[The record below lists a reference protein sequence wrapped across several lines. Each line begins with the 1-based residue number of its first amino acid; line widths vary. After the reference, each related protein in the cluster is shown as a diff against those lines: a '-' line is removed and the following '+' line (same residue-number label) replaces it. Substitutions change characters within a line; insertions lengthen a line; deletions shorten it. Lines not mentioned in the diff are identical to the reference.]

1 MTFPDNHSTFT
12 MYKQF
17 ADKIDYPALEKEVL
31 HFWQSN
37 NIFHKSLENRKN
49 APWFSFYEG
58 PPTVNGNPGV
68 HHLVARALKDMI
80 CRYKTMTGHYVRRQ
94 AGWDTHGLPVEIEVE
109 KRLGLKQKSDIEVVG
124 IDKFNKACKEFVYSN
139 IEAASGWKT
148 FTDRM
153 GYWVDLDSAYITCT
167 NEYIESVWWALSQ
180 YFNKG
185 LIYKGYKVIP
195 QSPTIETP
203 LSSHELSLNYKEVKD
218 ANTYLQLRII
228 ESPIRD
234 LKDASILVWTTT
246 PWTLFANVA
255 LAVGEEIQYVLVEN
269 RREING
275 DKVSSLCVLA
285 ESRLSILDGEYTILN
300 SFSGKE
306 LVGTSYEKIWEYCPI
321 DAQKYPNALRVLSAD
336 FVSTG
341 DGTGVVHIAPA
352 FGVDDFEMSKRYNL
366 PMLQPV
372 TANGH
377 FTDEVGEFAGRA
389 IKNFKYADREEQ
401 GADRDLVRTLKQNN
415 KIYRN
420 SFDYLHNYPHC
431 WRTDNPVMYYAR
443 DSWFIKSPEYRDEM
457 VALNKTIKWQPP
469 EIGTGRFGNWL
480 DEVKEWSLSRDRYW
494 GTPLPIWVSEDGKDM
509 FAIGS
514 VAELM
519 EGEYEVREGVFVP
532 VNESGAEIDLHRPFV
547 DRVVFRKNDTIYRRV
562 HEVIDVWFD
571 SGCVPFAQMH
581 YPFENKEIFEKSF
594 PADFIAE
601 GIDQTRGWFY
611 TLHNIA
617 SAVFGKPAYK
627 GIIVNEL
634 VLDKN
639 GQKMSKSKGNAV
651 NPFELMD
658 TFGADA
664 PRWYFMT
671 NNPPWRPT
679 LFNIDDLR
687 TTVIADFFRT
697 FTQSYNFFALYANI
711 DGFTGEEEI
720 IPLEQR
726 PEIDRWI
733 ISKLNSV
740 IRDYRAWVEEF
751 DVFKAT
757 RLIQDFIRDEVSNWY
772 VRRNRRRF
780 WKGEKDSDKM
790 AAYQTLR
797 EVLLQVCYMTAPTI
811 PFLSEELYRNL
822 RTQEMP
828 ESVHLCDM
836 PTVAVTAIDDD
847 LERRMSHAQTIVFLA
862 RSLREK
868 AKIKTR
874 QPLRRILVPV
884 LNPQQRRDI
893 QLVSD
898 IILEELNIKGI
909 EYISDDSGIVKRSV
923 KPNFKMLGKKFGKET
938 QTIANSIKLMNTSYV
953 KSLLLGEN
961 IMLNVNDNDVEIAPD
976 DVEIISEDIEGWLVA
991 SQGSV
996 TVALDTELDEELIS
1010 EGFAREFISKI
1021 QNTRK
1026 QSGFNVTD
1034 RIIIRL
1040 ECEDKVWAIIEKSEQ
1055 YIMSETLAMNI
1066 ERVVSMPNDGITIDI
1081 DDVTL
1086 SVQLTIY

>member
-1 MTFPDNHSTFT
+1 

-17 ADKIDYPALEKEVL
+17 SDKIDYPALEKEIL
-31 HFWQSN
+31 DFWKSN
-37 NIFHKSLENRKN
+37 DIFQKSLDIRKDS
-49 APWFSFYEG
+49 PWFSFYDG

-68 HHLVARALKDMI
+68 HHLIARALKDMI

-94 AGWDTHGLPVEIEVE
+94 AGWDTHGLPVEIEIE
-109 KRLGLKQKSDIEVVG
+109 KRLGLKQKSDIEVIG
-124 IDKFNKACKEFVYSN
+124 IDKFNKTCKEFVYSN
-139 IEAASGWKT
+139 IEASSGWKT

-180 YFNKG
+180 FFNKG

-218 ANTYLQLRII
+218 ANTYLQLKIV
-228 ESPIRD
+228 ESPVRD
-234 LKDASILVWTTT
+234 LQGAYILVWTTT

-255 LAVGEEIQYVLVEN
+255 LAVGEGIPYVLVEN
-269 RREING
+269 VKEVNG
-275 DKVSSLCVLA
+275 EKQTQHCVLA
-285 ESRLSILDGEYTILN
+285 ESRLSILDGEYTILKT
-300 SFSGKE
+300 FTGKE
-306 LVGTSYEKIWEYCPI
+306 LIGTHYEKIWEYCPI
-321 DAQKYPNALRVLSAD
+321 DQSKYPNALRVLAGD
-336 FVSTG
+336 FVSTE

-372 TANGH
+372 TPNGH
-377 FTDEVGEFAGRA
+377 FTDDVGEFAGRA

-401 GADRDLVRTLKQNN
+401 GADRDLVKALKQKN

-443 DSWFIKSPEYRDEM
+443 DSWFIKSPEYKNEM
-457 VALNKTIKWQPP
+457 VALNKTITWQPP
-469 EIGTGRFGNWL
+469 EIGSGRFGNWL

-494 GTPLPIWVSEDGKDM
+494 GTPLPIWISEDGKDM

-514 VAELM
+514 IEELM
-519 EGEYEVREGVFVP
+519 EGEYEVREGYFVA
-532 VNESGAEIDLHRPFV
+532 VAESGVEVDLHRPFV
-547 DRVVFRKNDTIYRRV
+547 DKVVFRKNGKVYRRV

-617 SAVFGKPAYK
+617 TAVFGKPAYK

-658 TFGADA
+658 NYGADG

-679 LFNIDDLR
+679 LFNIDDLK

-697 FTQSYNFFALYANI
+697 LTQSYNFFALYANI
-711 DGFTGEEEI
+711 DGVTGEEENI
-720 IPLEQR
+720 DLQDR

-740 IRDYRAWVEEF
+740 IREYREFMEQF
-751 DVFKAT
+751 DVFRAT
-757 RLIQDFIRDEVSNWY
+757 RLVQDFVRDEVSNWY

-780 WKGEKDSDKM
+780 WKGEKDRDKV

-797 EVLLQVCYMTAPTI
+797 EVLLSVCYMSAPAI
-811 PFLSEELYRNL
+811 PFLSEELYRNM
-822 RTQEMP
+822 RSADMP
-828 ESVHLCDM
+828 DSVHLCDM
-836 PTVAVTAIDDD
+836 PICKENVIDSD
-847 LERRMSHAQTIVFLA
+847 LERRMSHAQVIVFLA

-898 IILEELNIKGI
+898 IILEELNIKTI
-909 EYISDDSGIVKRSV
+909 EYITDDSGIVKRSV
-923 KPNFKMLGKKFGKET
+923 KPNFKTLGKKFGKET
-938 QTIANSIKLMNTSYV
+938 QLVANAIKEINSAQV
-953 KSLLLGEN
+953 KSLLQGDTITLTIQN
-961 IMLNVNDNDVEIAPD
+961 NDAIVTPE

-996 TVALDTELDEELIS
+996 TVALDTELDEELIA
-1010 EGFAREFISKI
+1010 EGFAREFVSKI
-1021 QNTRK
+1021 QNMRK
-1026 QSGFNVTD
+1026 QQGYNVTD
-1034 RIIIRL
+1034 RISIKVS
-1040 ECEDKVWAIIEKSEQ
+1040 CEEAVWSTIEKSKD
-1055 YIMSETLAMNI
+1055 YISSETLA
-1066 ERVVSMPNDGITIDI
+1066 VSIGRNDDIDDTCTVIDI
-1081 DDVTL
+1081 DGANIKTL
-1086 SVQLTIY
+1086 LTIY

>member
-1 MTFPDNHSTFT
+1 

-17 ADKIDYPALEKEVL
+17 SDKIDYPALEKEIL
-31 HFWQSN
+31 DFWKSN
-37 NIFHKSLENRKN
+37 DIFQKSLEIRKDS
-49 APWFSFYEG
+49 PWFSFYDG

-68 HHLVARALKDMI
+68 HHLIARALKDMI

-94 AGWDTHGLPVEIEVE
+94 AGWDTHGLPVEIEIE
-109 KRLGLKQKSDIEVVG
+109 KRLGLKQKSDIEVIG
-124 IDKFNKACKEFVYSN
+124 IDKFNKTCKEFVYSN
-139 IEAASGWKT
+139 IEASSGWKT

-180 YFNKG
+180 FFNKG

-218 ANTYLQLRII
+218 ANTYLQLKIV
-228 ESPIRD
+228 ESPVRD
-234 LKDASILVWTTT
+234 LQGAYILVWTTT

-255 LAVGEEIQYVLVEN
+255 LAVGEGIQYVLVEN
-269 RREING
+269 VKEVNG
-275 DKVSSLCVLA
+275 EKQTQHCVLA
-285 ESRLSILDGEYTILN
+285 ESRLSILDSEFTILKT
-300 SFSGKE
+300 FTGKE
-306 LVGTSYEKIWEYCPI
+306 LVGTHYEKIWEYCPI
-321 DAQKYPNALRVLSAD
+321 DQGKYPNALRVLAGD
-336 FVSTG
+336 FVSTE

-372 TANGH
+372 TPNGH
-377 FTDEVGEFAGRA
+377 FTDDVGEFAGRA

-401 GADRDLVRTLKQNN
+401 GSDRDLVKALKQKN

-443 DSWFIKSPEYRDEM
+443 DSWFIKSPEYKNEM
-457 VALNKTIKWQPP
+457 VALNKTITWQPP
-469 EIGTGRFGNWL
+469 EIGSGRFGNWL

-494 GTPLPIWVSEDGKDM
+494 GTPLPIWISEDGKDM

-514 VAELM
+514 IQELM
-519 EGEYEVREGVFVP
+519 EGEYEVREGYFVA
-532 VNESGAEIDLHRPFV
+532 VAESGVEVDLHRPFV
-547 DRVVFRKNDTIYRRV
+547 DKVVFRKNGKVYRRV

-617 SAVFGKPAYK
+617 TAVFGKPAYK

-658 TFGADA
+658 NYGADG

-679 LFNIDDLR
+679 LFNIDDLK

-697 FTQSYNFFALYANI
+697 LTQSYNFFALYANI
-711 DGFTGEEEI
+711 DGITGDEENI
-720 IPLEQR
+720 DLQDR

-740 IRDYRAWVEEF
+740 IREYREFMEQF
-751 DVFKAT
+751 DVFRAT
-757 RLIQDFIRDEVSNWY
+757 RLVQDFVRDEVSNWY

-780 WKGEKDSDKM
+780 WKGEKDRDKV

-797 EVLLQVCYMTAPTI
+797 EVLLSVCYMSAPAI
-811 PFLSEELYRNL
+811 PFLSEELYRNM
-822 RTQEMP
+822 RSADMP
-828 ESVHLCDM
+828 DSVHLCDM
-836 PTVAVTAIDDD
+836 PICKENVIDSD
-847 LERRMSHAQTIVFLA
+847 LERRMSHAQVIVFLA

-898 IILEELNIKGI
+898 IILEELNIKTI
-909 EYISDDSGIVKRSV
+909 EYITDDSGIVKRSV
-923 KPNFKMLGKKFGKET
+923 KPNFKTLGKKFGKET
-938 QTIANSIKLMNTSYV
+938 QLVANAIKEINSAQV
-953 KSLLLGEN
+953 KSLLQGDTITLTIQN
-961 IMLNVNDNDVEIAPD
+961 NDAIVTPE

-996 TVALDTELDEELIS
+996 TVALDTELDEELIA
-1010 EGFAREFISKI
+1010 EGFAREFVSKI
-1021 QNTRK
+1021 QNMRK
-1026 QSGFNVTD
+1026 QQGYNVTD
-1034 RIIIRL
+1034 RISI
-1040 ECEDKVWAIIEKSEQ
+1040 KVSCDEAIWSTIEKSKD
-1055 YIMSETLAMNI
+1055 YISSETLAVSI
-1066 ERVVSMPNDGITIDI
+1066 ERNDDTDDTCTVIDI
-1081 DDVTL
+1081 DGANIKTL
-1086 SVQLTIY
+1086 LTIY

>member
-1 MTFPDNHSTFT
+1 

-17 ADKIDYPALEKEVL
+17 SDKIDYPALEKEIL
-31 HFWQSN
+31 DFWKSN
-37 NIFHKSLENRKN
+37 DIFQKSLEIRKDS
-49 APWFSFYEG
+49 PWFSFYDG

-68 HHLVARALKDMI
+68 HHLIARALKDMI

-94 AGWDTHGLPVEIEVE
+94 AGWDTHGLPVEIEIE
-109 KRLGLKQKSDIEVVG
+109 KRLGLKQKSDIEVIG
-124 IDKFNKACKEFVYSN
+124 IDKFNKTCKEFVYSN
-139 IEAASGWKT
+139 IEASSGWKT

-180 YFNKG
+180 FFNKG

-218 ANTYLQLRII
+218 ANTYLQLKIV
-228 ESPIRD
+228 ESPVRD
-234 LKDASILVWTTT
+234 LQGAYILVWTTT

-255 LAVGEEIQYVLVEN
+255 LAVGEGIQYVLVEN
-269 RREING
+269 VKEVNG
-275 DKVSSLCVLA
+275 EKQTQHCVLA
-285 ESRLSILDGEYTILN
+285 ESRLSILDGEYTILKT
-300 SFSGKE
+300 FTGKE
-306 LVGTSYEKIWEYCPI
+306 LIGTHYEKIWDYCPI
-321 DAQKYPNALRVLSAD
+321 DQSKYPNALRVLAGD
-336 FVSTG
+336 FVSTE

-352 FGVDDFEMSKRYNL
+352 FGIDDFEMSKRYNL

-372 TANGH
+372 TPNGH
-377 FTDEVGEFAGRA
+377 FTDDVGEFAGRA

-401 GADRDLVRTLKQNN
+401 GADRDLVKALKLKN

-443 DSWFIKSPEYRDEM
+443 DSWFIKSPEYKNEM
-457 VALNKTIKWQPP
+457 VALNKTITWQPP
-469 EIGTGRFGNWL
+469 EIGSGRFGNWL

-494 GTPLPIWVSEDGKDM
+494 GTPLPIWISEDGKDM

-514 VAELM
+514 IEELM
-519 EGEYEVREGVFVP
+519 EGEYEVREGYFVA
-532 VNESGAEIDLHRPFV
+532 VAESGVEVDLHRPFV
-547 DRVVFRKNDTIYRRV
+547 DKVVFRKNGKVYRRV

-617 SAVFGKPAYK
+617 TAVFGKPAYK

-658 TFGADA
+658 NYGADG

-679 LFNIDDLR
+679 LFNIDDLK

-697 FTQSYNFFALYANI
+697 LTQSYNFFALYANI
-711 DGFTGEEEI
+711 DGITGDEENI
-720 IPLEQR
+720 DLQDR

-740 IRDYRAWVEEF
+740 IREYREFMEQF
-751 DVFKAT
+751 DVFRAT
-757 RLIQDFIRDEVSNWY
+757 RLVQDFVRDEVSNWY

-780 WKGEKDSDKM
+780 WKGEKDRDKV
-790 AAYQTLR
+790 AAYQTLH
-797 EVLLQVCYMTAPTI
+797 EVLLSVCYMSAPAI
-811 PFLSEELYRNL
+811 PFLSEELYRNM
-822 RTQEMP
+822 RSADMP
-828 ESVHLCDM
+828 DSVHLCDM
-836 PTVAVTAIDDD
+836 PSCKENVIDSD
-847 LERRMSHAQTIVFLA
+847 LERRMSHAQVIVFLA

-898 IILEELNIKGI
+898 IILEELNIKTI
-909 EYISDDSGIVKRSV
+909 EYITDDSGIVKRSV
-923 KPNFKMLGKKFGKET
+923 KPNFKTLGKKFGKET
-938 QTIANSIKLMNTSYV
+938 QLVANAIKEINSAQV
-953 KSLLLGEN
+953 KSLLQGDTITLTIQN
-961 IMLNVNDNDVEIAPD
+961 NDAIVTPE

-996 TVALDTELDEELIS
+996 TVALDTELDEELIA
-1010 EGFAREFISKI
+1010 EGFAREFVSKI
-1021 QNTRK
+1021 QNMRK
-1026 QSGFNVTD
+1026 QQGYNVTD
-1034 RIIIRL
+1034 RISI
-1040 ECEDKVWAIIEKSEQ
+1040 KVSCDEAIWSTIEKSKD
-1055 YIMSETLAMNI
+1055 YISSETLAVSI
-1066 ERVVSMPNDGITIDI
+1066 ERNDDIDDTCTVIDI
-1081 DDVTL
+1081 DGANIKTL
-1086 SVQLTIY
+1086 LTIY

>member
-1 MTFPDNHSTFT
+1 

-17 ADKIDYPALEKEVL
+17 ADRIDYPALEKEIL
-31 HFWQSN
+31 TFWQDN
-37 NIFHKSLENRKN
+37 DIFHKSLENREN

-68 HHLVARALKDMI
+68 HHLMARALKDMI

-94 AGWDTHGLPVEIEVE
+94 AGWDTHGLPVEIEME
-109 KRLGLKQKSDIEVVG
+109 KRLGLKQKSDIEVMG
-124 IDKFNKACKEFVYSN
+124 ISKFNKACKEFVYSN
-139 IEAASGWKT
+139 IEASSGWRT

-167 NEYIESVWWALSQ
+167 NDYIESVWWALSQ

-203 LSSHELSLNYKEVKD
+203 LSSHELSQNYKEVKD
-218 ANTYLQLRII
+218 ANTYLQLRIL
-228 ESPIRD
+228 ESPVRD
-234 LKDASILVWTTT
+234 VQNAHILVWTTT

-255 LAVGEEIQYVLVEN
+255 LAVGENIPYVLVEN
-269 RREING
+269 IREING
-275 DKVSSLCVLA
+275 EKVPFRCVLA
-285 ESRLSILDGEYTILN
+285 ESRLSVLDGEYSVLAT
-300 SFSGKE
+300 FSGKE
-306 LVGTSYEKIWEYCPI
+306 LLGSSYEKIWEYCPI
-321 DAQKYPNALRVLSAD
+321 DAEKYPNALKILAGD

-352 FGVDDFEMSKRYNL
+352 FGVDDFEMAKKYKL

-372 TANGH
+372 TPNGH

-420 SFDYLHNYPHC
+420 SFDYVHSYPHC
-431 WRTDNPVMYYAR
+431 WRTDNPIMYYAR
-443 DSWFIKSPEYRDEM
+443 DSWFIKSPEYRDDM
-457 VALNKTIKWQPP
+457 IALNKTITWQPP

-509 FAIGS
+509 FAVGS
-514 VAELM
+514 IQELM

-532 VNESGAEIDLHRPFV
+532 VNESGEEIDLHRPFV
-547 DRVVFRKNDTIYRRV
+547 DRIVFRKNGKTYRRV
-562 HEVIDVWFD
+562 QEVVDVWFD

-617 SAVFGKPAYK
+617 SAIFNKPAYK

-634 VLDKN
+634 ILDKN
-639 GQKMSKSKGNAV
+639 GQKMSKSKGNTV
-651 NPFELMD
+651 NPFDLMD
-658 TFGADA
+658 NYGADA
-664 PRWYFMT
+664 ARWYFMT

-679 LFNIDDLR
+679 LFNIEDLK
-687 TTVIADFFRT
+687 TTVISDFFRT

-711 DGFTGEEEI
+711 DGFTGEEDI
-720 IPLEQR
+720 IDLEKR

-733 ISKLNSV
+733 ISKLNSLV
-740 IRDYRAWVEEF
+740 KDYRDLVEEF
-751 DVFKAT
+751 DVFRAT
-757 RLIQDFIRDEVSNWY
+757 RMIQDYIRDEVSNWY

-780 WKGEKDSDKM
+780 WKGEKDMDKT

-797 EVLLQVCYMTAPTI
+797 EILLNLCYMAAPTI

-822 RTQEMP
+822 RSENMP

-836 PTVAVTAIDDD
+836 PNVNTSAIDND

-898 IILEELNIKGI
+898 IILEELNVKMI
-909 EYISDDSGIVKRSV
+909 EYISDDSGIVQRSV
-923 KPNFKMLGKKFGKET
+923 KPNFKTLGKKFGKET
-938 QTIANSIKLMNTSYV
+938 QTIANEIRTIQKAQL
-953 KSLLLGEN
+953 KSLLQGEN
-961 IMLNVNDNDVEIAPD
+961 ILLSVNNIEVEIAPD
-976 DVEIISEDIEGWLVA
+976 DVEIVSEDIEGWLVA

-996 TVALDTELDEELIS
+996 TVALDTELDEELIA
-1010 EGFAREFISKI
+1010 EGFAREFVSKI
-1021 QNTRK
+1021 QNARK
-1026 QSGFNVTD
+1026 QSGFSITD
-1034 RIIIRL
+1034 RIVIRL
-1040 ECEDKVWAIIEKSEQ
+1040 ECADSVWNIIEKSNN
-1055 YIMSETLAMNI
+1055 YICSETLAVEITRMNDMNDNAI
-1066 ERVVSMPNDGITIDI
+1066 SMEI
-1081 DDVTL
+1081 DDVML
-1086 SVQLTIY
+1086 SLQLTILN